1 LQYVSFKQ
9 EYASMT
15 ATLSTS
21 HSTKK
26 LAIFPSLKGKRVFIT
41 GGGTGIGA
49 AMVTAFAEQG
59 AQVAF
64 VDMAEAESAQLANT
78 IAANGHLKPWW
89 RVCDVRDVAALKQN
103 IDTAVGELGDFSALV
118 NNVARDDR
126 HTLESVTPEY
136 WDERM
141 AVNQRPAFFAIQA
154 IVPSMK
160 RLNGGSVINL
170 GSTGWQTKGG
180 TYPCYA
186 IAKSSVNGLT
196 RGLAESLG
204 AYRIRINTVSPG
216 WVMTER
222 QIKLWLNAEG
232 EEAIKRNQ
240 CLPDKLQPS
249 DIANMVLFLAAD
261 DGAMCTAQ
269 EFKVDAG
276 WN

>member
-1 LQYVSFKQ
+1 MN
-9 EYASMT
+9 ASR
-15 ATLSTS
+15 TLA
-21 HSTKK
+21 
-26 LAIFPSLKGKRVFIT
+26 LFPSLRGQRVFIT

-49 AMVTAFAEQG
+49 AIVAAFAEQG

-64 VDMAEAESAQLANT
+64 VDVAEAESAALARSLSD
-78 IAANGHLKPWW
+78 AGHSAPWW
-89 RVCDVRDVAALKQN
+89 RVCDVRDVAALKA
-103 IDTAVGELGDFSALV
+103 AVDAATEALGDFSTLV

-126 HTLESVTPEY
+126 HTLESVTPDY

-141 AVNQRPAFFAIQA
+141 AVNQRPAFFAVQA
-154 IVPSMK
+154 IVPGMR
-160 RLNGGSVINL
+160 RLGGGSVINM
-170 GSTGWQTKGG
+170 GSTGWQSKGSD
-180 TYPCYA
+180 YPCYA

-196 RGLAESLG
+196 RGLAGSLG
-204 AYRIRINTVSPG
+204 RDRIRVNTVSPG

-249 DIANMVLFLAAD
+249 DVARMVLFLASD
-261 DGAMCTAQ
+261 DAAMCTAQ

>member
-1 LQYVSFKQ
+1 MHCEQDLVMTS
-9 EYASMT
+9 ASG
-15 ATLSTS
+15 
-21 HSTKK
+21 
-26 LAIFPSLKGKRVFIT
+26 LAVFPSLRGQRVFVT
-41 GGGTGIGA
+41 GGATGIGA
-49 AMVTAFAEQG
+49 AIVAAFAQQG

-64 VDMAEAESAQLANT
+64 VDVAQAESVALAQSLKDA
-78 IAANGHLKPWW
+78 GHPTPWW
-89 RVCDVRDVAALKQN
+89 RTCDVRDVAALQ
-103 IDTAVGELGDFSALV
+103 TAVDEATAAVGDFSTLV

-126 HTLESVTPEY
+126 HTIESVTPEY

-154 IVPSMK
+154 VVPGMK
-160 RLNGGSVINL
+160 RLGGGSIVNL
-170 GSTGWQTKGG
+170 GSTGWQSKASE
-180 TYPCYA
+180 YPCYA

-196 RGLAESLG
+196 RGLAGALG
-204 AYRIRINTVSPG
+204 PHRIRVNTVSPG

-232 EEAIKRNQ
+232 EEAIRRNQ

-249 DIANMVLFLAAD
+249 DVARMVLFLASD
-261 DGAMCTAQ
+261 DAAMCTAQ

>member
-1 LQYVSFKQ
+1 
-9 EYASMT
+9 MT
-15 ATLSTS
+15 NISSKALATY
-21 HSTKK
+21 
-26 LAIFPSLKGKRVFIT
+26 PSLQGKRVFVT

-49 AMVTAFAEQG
+49 AIVTAFAQQG

-64 VDMAEAESAQLANT
+64 VDMAESESLVLVEE
-78 IAANGHLKPWW
+78 IAKNGFLKPWF
-89 RVCDVRDVAALKQN
+89 RVCDVRDVEALRLTIN
-103 IDTAVGELGDFSALV
+103 TAVNTLGDFSALV

-136 WDERM
+136 YDERM
-141 AVNQRPAFFAIQA
+141 AVNQRPAFFAIQT

-160 RLNGGSVINL
+160 RLRGGSVINL

-204 AYRIRINTVSPG
+204 ADRIRINTVSPG

-222 QIKLWLNAEG
+222 QIKMWLNAEG

-261 DGAMCTAQ
+261 DSAMCTAQ